1 MLLVLVLLVT
11 ACGAPKTE
19 SGGQGTSSTG
29 SNTTDTKTDSLNLKG
44 KRVALIMEFNTGT
57 FSQQYVQ
64 GVEEEVKK
72 FGGTLT
78 KFVADNDKAK
88 MASLLDSAINQQFDV
103 ILTDHGD
110 ALLETGLKK
119 RFPAISRLSSSML
132 RSTFQGLSCFHR
144 MTKAWPS

>member
-1 MLLVLVLLVT
+1 
-11 ACGAPKTE
+11 
-19 SGGQGTSSTG
+19 
-29 SNTTDTKTDSLNLKG
+29 
-44 KRVALIMEFNTGT
+44 
-57 FSQQYVQ
+57 VQ

-119 RFPAISRLSSSML
+119 AISRNIPFIVFDAAVNVPAAVV
-132 RSTFQGLSCFHR
+132 RSKYVHR
-144 MTKAWPS
+144 MAELTKEQKK